1 MKKIELITS
10 CYKYLI
16 TFVCKTLAM
25 CVNAASLKFRLSSW
39 YSFVVL
45 GLVCFTLQLSLSSTA
60 WAVNVNMPVNNPPV
74 LINPGNQA
82 NGLGDSVSLEINA
95 SDADDDSLTYS
106 ASGLSAGLNIDNV
119 SGRISGF
126 TDATATADVTVTVQD
141 GRGGSDVVSFSWMV
155 NNSVTETADYR
166 VVFDA
171 TWSQVTH
178 PNQFPNGA
186 HFSPLVGGN
195 HSVNAV
201 FWESGALSSPGIE
214 NMAEMG
220 STSTLV
226 SEIDAQV
233 AAGFAEQ
240 AIVGNGIDSPGSTSL
255 TLTMNRDFPLVSLV
269 TMIAPSPDWFAGVHD
284 LPLLTSQGQWVSEIT
299 VDLFAYDAG
308 TDLGVTY
315 ESPNEDANPKLP
327 IVRLNSPLEVGIPI
341 GTLTFTRIN
350 FVMDP
355 IEIVAH
361 YRGDYRDTSPAP
373 GWQYYW
379 NEQGPIGQANE
390 YTAMLSDGTFY
401 DSDGVSGLPDATDL
415 AYGHLKRRGGHTG
428 RGILQGQSDDRY
440 VIAAFTVNRAGDYR
454 IVESEIIDS
463 GCTGNGGV
471 VELYANNSFIQQSSY
486 GTVTTSFDADI
497 GSLVAGDT
505 VYVAAGPN
513 GLDGCDSFIW
523 DYKLEVSDASGN
535 SPPVLVNPGDQNA
548 TEGDNANWMISAS
561 DVDEDALQFS
571 ATGLPPGLSIASR
584 SGLISG
590 ILATLG
596 SYNVSVNVSD
606 GQGGNDSVSFVW
618 SVASADGSQTI
629 AGYRSDYASGTPA
642 PGWLYLWND
651 FGPIGQSSNYT
662 ALQWNGAYYDS
673 DGVLGLP
680 DASDLAYG
688 TLRSAGGHA
697 GRGINQG
704 QTTDRFVIAAYQV
717 DQAGDYRLTRSLVT
731 HSGCPRGNGGEVRL
745 YVNDDLIETQR
756 YGRGSQ
762 TTFDAAL
769 GTLGLGDLIYVAL
782 GPNGT
787 STCDLSTWDFTIE
800 LIN

>member
-1 MKKIELITS
+1 M
-10 CYKYLI
+10 
-16 TFVCKTLAM
+16 
-25 CVNAASLKFRLSSW
+25 
-39 YSFVVL
+39 
-45 GLVCFTLQLSLSSTA
+45 
-60 WAVNVNMPVNNPPV
+60 
-74 LINPGNQA
+74 
-82 NGLGDSVSLEINA
+82 
-95 SDADDDSLTYS
+95 
-106 ASGLSAGLNIDNV
+106 
-119 SGRISGF
+119 
-126 TDATATADVTVTVQD
+126 
-141 GRGGSDVVSFSWMV
+141 
-155 NNSVTETADYR
+155 
-166 VVFDA
+166 
-171 TWSQVTH
+171 
-178 PNQFPNGA
+178 
-186 HFSPLVGGN
+186 
-195 HSVNAV
+195 
-201 FWESGALSSPGIE
+201 
-214 NMAEMG
+214 
-220 STSTLV
+220 
-226 SEIDAQV
+226 
-233 AAGFAEQ
+233 
-240 AIVGNGIDSPGSTSL
+240 
-255 TLTMNRDFPLVSLV
+255 
-269 TMIAPSPDWFAGVHD
+269 
-284 LPLLTSQGQWVSEIT
+284 
-299 VDLFAYDAG
+299 
-308 TDLGVTY
+308 
-315 ESPNEDANPKLP
+315 
-327 IVRLNSPLEVGIPI
+327 
-341 GTLTFTRIN
+341 
-350 FVMDP
+350 
-355 IEIVAH
+355 
-361 YRGDYRDTSPAP
+361 
-373 GWQYYW
+373 
-379 NEQGPIGQANE
+379 
-390 YTAMLSDGTFY
+390 
-401 DSDGVSGLPDATDL
+401 
-415 AYGHLKRRGGHTG
+415 
-428 RGILQGQSDDRY
+428 
-440 VIAAFTVNRAGDYR
+440 
-454 IVESEIIDS
+454 
-463 GCTGNGGV
+463 
-471 VELYANNSFIQQSSY
+471 
-486 GTVTTSFDADI
+486 
-497 GSLVAGDT
+497 
-505 VYVAAGPN
+505 
-513 GLDGCDSFIW
+513 
-523 DYKLEVSDASGN
+523 
-535 SPPVLVNPGDQNA
+535 LVNPGDQNA